1 MSVVKKR
8 INQNFHHHHHNHN
21 HQQEERTMSVN
32 LSIHF
37 GIPSLAASAGSP
49 YADAQK
55 CPTVTVRVDDTV
67 DADGNKIVRY
77 YFAYMNRHND
87 RISFGEFTEEPT
99 RQNRIHPVHFYG
111 FNEYDDFEVKEYP
124 ELKGFFTR
132 NLNYAEGEEMGDH
145 LRNALIYLALVKRL
159 NESGITAKYFP
170 EKQEYL
176 MGMRKIIVDAHNDAQ
191 VKIHESEGDFSYPI
205 FFSGC
210 STLMLDKLLDRG
222 KLELERALQL
232 YSNGG
237 AFCFKGNILSDE
249 FGMVYS
255 YKDGEAI
262 AATYYPQ
269 CYWNSNSPIDELL
282 TRKEKEKK
290 DCPTEAFV
298 KDSPIGDFRDGKL
311 YKVLELVEKMGTSY
325 AKVEDENKKVICL
338 RMDRLATPTN

>member
-1 MSVVKKR
+1 MS
-8 INQNFHHHHHNHN
+8 F
-21 HQQEERTMSVN
+21 N

-37 GIPSLAASAGSP
+37 GIPSLAASAGTP
-49 YADAQK
+49 YADAQN
-55 CPTVTVRVDDTV
+55 CPTVTIRVNGVV
-67 DADGNKIVRY
+67 DYGDKVVRY

-87 RISFGEFTEEPT
+87 RISFGEFMEKPT

-132 NLNYAEGEEMGDH
+132 NLNYIDGEQMGDH
-145 LRNALIYLALVKRL
+145 LRNALIYLALVKHL

-170 EKQEYL
+170 EKQAYL
-176 MGMRKIIVDAHNDAQ
+176 MGMRKVIVDAHNAAQ

-205 FFSGC
+205 CFSGC
-210 STLMLDKLLDRG
+210 SMLRSDKLLRG
-222 KLELERALQL
+222 KLELERVLQL

-237 AFCFKGNILSDE
+237 AFHFKGNILSDE

-255 YKDGEAI
+255 YKDGVAI
-262 AATYYPQ
+262 AAARYPQ
-269 CYWNSNSPIDELL
+269 CSWDSNNPIDELL

-298 KDSPIGDFRDGKL
+298 KDSPIGDFRNGKL
-311 YKVLELVEKMGTSY
+311 YRVLELVEKMGTSY